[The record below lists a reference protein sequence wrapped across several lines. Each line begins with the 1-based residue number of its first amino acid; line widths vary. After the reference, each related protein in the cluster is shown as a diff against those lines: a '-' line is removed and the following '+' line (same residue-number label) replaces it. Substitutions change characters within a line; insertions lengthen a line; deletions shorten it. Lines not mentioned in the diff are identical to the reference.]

1 MNKELFHKVS
11 IYVLFFHAFIE
22 LLIIILRF
30 LFPNILINF
39 LGENPFFMSYIKL
52 IYALTRLIV
61 GLGVWKR
68 KLWAIFLGILISLAS
83 MILAPII
90 LPFGLIDLPLALLA
104 IFLLIYIIVGNK
116 ALKIGDDLSY
126 LKIDS

>member
-52 IYALTRLIV
+52 MYALTRLIV

-68 KLWAIFLGILISLAS
+68 KLWAIFLGILVSLAS